1 MTLEIKFRSYF
12 FCQIEKRIWSTFFKI
27 ELGGGESYLN
37 CVVFWF
43 FCAFCN
49 DNLELF
55 CTQVNSSD
63 PSAVP
68 GVDITPRT
76 GILLFRDQEVQNYLQ
91 LQIRADSVS

>member
-1 MTLEIKFRSYF
+1 MTLEINSDLIFSAKLKKEFGPHFLKLS
-12 FCQIEKRIWSTFFKI
+12 W
-27 ELGGGESYLN
+27 GGGGSYLN
-37 CVVFWF
+37 CVVFCF

-49 DNLELF
+49 DNLKLF

>member
-12 FCQIEKRIWSTFFKI
+12 FCQIEKRIWSTFLKI
-27 ELGGGESYLN
+27 EFEGGSYLN

-49 DNLELF
+49 DNLKLF